1 MPNLIRQLSQ
11 LLNISDSYN
20 DKMGKIHHTKDSL
33 RKIFLTS
40 MGYDVSNDKKI
51 KQTLINEK
59 NNIIKNGLDYVY
71 SFFDN
76 ENLEFSL
83 YIPKSKIKSIAI
95 CTFYKNNKQVLKTSH
110 KILDSNVIDEVKNEN
125 TIYVKVNI
133 KLKEKL
139 VPDYYNLNVQIDEFN
154 FESFV
159 IIAPRFAYLPQSID
173 KGKKLL
179 GLGLQLYSL
188 KSKNSMG
195 IGDFSNLKEVLKLSH
210 KYGCDSLGINPL
222 GAMYAK
228 SKKDVSPYRTLSRE
242 YINYIYLDLTVVE
255 DFKKSLK
262 IQKLIKTKKYQ
273 TELSHLNASKYIN
286 YDKVFKFKLSLLHDM
301 YKFFKDEHIKNN
313 TTRAKSFLKFK
324 EEEGISLEN
333 LCTFETILETEVPYW
348 KNWKDNLNDINSK
361 EVKKFKS
368 KNKDKINFY
377 AYTHWLCHL
386 QLLDIKKL
394 SQKLKMKVGLY
405 LDIPVGAA
413 SNGAE
418 VWQSPSSFANDIDI
432 GTPPDT
438 IRPKGQ
444 TWGLIPPNPLKLKQ
458 THYKAFIN
466 LVKHNMQ
473 YAGAIRLD
481 HSFSLMRL
489 FWVDKNKNGAYI
501 NYNLKDM
508 TAILCLES
516 HKNKCLVIGEDLGNV
531 PDGFPEFMLKH
542 KILSNK
548 ILFRQKDKD
557 GKFLQIDKYPY
568 LSLCQVS
575 THDQATSY
583 GFWLNEDININNAC
597 HLFPKQSQY
606 KNNLKERDNERKD
619 IFHIMKKTS
628 SFYNNKDSFKNCL
641 DGKTVPFNLEYS
653 FNIYGAKTES
663 AIFQVKMADIY
674 QQIEMENVP
683 STVDEYPNWRI
694 KYPILTEDIDTDK
707 KMKNLFSVLKQY
719 RK

>member
-1 MPNLIRQLSQ
+1 MSNLIRQLSQ
-11 LLNISDSYN
+11 LLNISDSYT
-20 DKMGKIHHTKDSL
+20 DKMGKIHYTKDSL
-33 RKIFLTS
+33 RKTFLTS
-40 MGYDVSNDKKI
+40 MGYDVSS
-51 KQTLINEK
+51 NEK
-59 NNIIKNGLDYVY
+59 VKQILNNEKKKIIKNGLDYVY

-76 ENLEFSL
+76 EKLEFDL
-83 YIPKSKIKSIAI
+83 YIPKSKVKSTA
-95 CTFYKNNKQVLKTSH
+95 TFIFYNDNKEVLKTTY
-110 KILDSNVIDEVKNEN
+110 KILTSNIIEEVKNEN
-125 TIYVKVNI
+125 KTYVKIKI

-139 VPDYYNLNVQIDEFN
+139 SPNYYTLKIEELG
-154 FESFV
+154 FESFI
-159 IIAPRFAYLPQSID
+159 IIAPRFAYLPPSIE
-173 KGKKLL
+173 KGEKLL

-188 KSKNSMG
+188 KSKTSMG
-195 IGDFSNLKEVLKLSH
+195 IGDFSNLKEILKLSH
-210 KYGCDSLGINPL
+210 KYGCDSVGINPL
-222 GAMYAK
+222 GAMYFK

-242 YINYIYLDLTVVE
+242 YFNYIYLDLTVVE

-262 IQKLIKTKKYQ
+262 IQKIIKTKKYQ
-273 TELSHLNASKYIN
+273 MELSSLNTSKYIN
-286 YDKVFKFKLSLLHDM
+286 YEKVFKFKLSLLYDM
-301 YKFFKDEHIKNN
+301 YKYFKGEHIKNN
-313 TTRAKSFLKFK
+313 TTRAKSFFKFK
-324 EEEGISLEN
+324 EQEGISLEN
-333 LCTFETILETEVPYW
+333 LCTFETILENEVPYW
-348 KNWKDNLNDINSK
+348 KNWKNNLNNINSK
-361 EVKKFKS
+361 ELKKYKL

-418 VWQSPSSFANDIDI
+418 VWQSPISFANDIDI
-432 GTPPDT
+432 GTPPDS

-444 TWGLIPPNPLKLKQ
+444 TWGLIPPNPIKLKQ
-458 THYKAFIN
+458 THYATFIN
-466 LVKHNMQ
+466 LIKNNMR
-473 YAGAIRLD
+473 YANAIRLD

-489 FWVDKNKNGAYI
+489 FWVDKNKKGAYV

-516 HKNKCLVIGEDLGNV
+516 HKNKSLVIGEDLGNI
-531 PDGFPEFMLKH
+531 PNGFSEFMASH

-548 ILFRQKDKD
+548 ILFRQKDKK
-557 GKFLQIDKYPY
+557 GKFIQVDKYPY

-583 GFWLNEDININNAC
+583 GFWLNEDININNKC
-597 HLFPKQSQY
+597 NLFPKQSQY
-606 KNNLKERDNERKD
+606 QNNLSERNKERKD
-619 IFHIMKKTS
+619 IVRILKKTS
-628 SFYNNKDSFKNCL
+628 SFYNNEISFKRCL
-641 DGKTVPFNLEYS
+641 DGKNAPLNLEYS
-653 FNIYGAKTES
+653 FNIYGAKTQS

-694 KYPILTEDIDTDK
+694 KYPIYTENITNDK
-707 KMKNLFSVLKQY
+707 RMEKLFSTLKKY